1 MRQSKLIHIKINSI
15 MIKSNKKKI
24 LLTVILVAVIFIS
37 QSFTKSF
44 PDGDDPKPTN
54 LKVLSKNM
62 TGEDLHKVMRSFSK
76 SLGVKC
82 NFCHEQD
89 KDNPK
94 KFNFAADTKESKE
107 TARKMIKMVN
117 DINNKFIG
125 KIDSHFE
132 KISCVTC
139 HNGRETPIISVDSLA
154 KK

>member
-1 MRQSKLIHIKINSI
+1 
-15 MIKSNKKKI
+15 MIKSNKKK
-24 LLTVILVAVIFIS
+24 LMLTVILIAVIFIS
-37 QSFTKSF
+37 QSFTKSK

-54 LKVLSKNM
+54 LKVLPKNM
-62 TGEDLHKVMRSFSK
+62 TGEQIHALMRTYAK
-76 SLGVKC
+76 GLGVKC

-94 KFNFAADTKESKE
+94 KLNFAADTKESKE
-107 TARKMIKMVN
+107 TARKMIKMVD
-117 DINNKFIG
+117 DINAKFIG

-132 KISCVTC
+132 KITCVTC